1 MKSKI
6 SDDGNY
12 AIDANILFGEHLK
25 FYQQKLGIEERQKIG
40 DRVQPPSQM
49 DNLVKLTQKF
59 YKKQKRYE
67 KGNREVRE
75 LQAIHKGQLLNNPE
89 KII

>member
-1 MKSKI
+1 M
-6 SDDGNY
+6 
-12 AIDANILFGEHLK
+12 
-25 FYQQKLGIEERQKIG
+25 
-40 DRVQPPSQM
+40 VQPPSQM

-89 KII
+89 YKEKKRR